1 MDTTTARLASR
12 GGPLHWLVESGPGVP
27 PAIRP
32 QLLAQLL
39 SSPAAIVM
47 GALTGLIVAGVC
59 FGRAD
64 TPVFAVL
71 GALEVALLGLRL
83 AALRKIRRHQAF
95 GLEPTIDLPI
105 TLSILWCSLQGL
117 TAFFAMQTGDAV
129 LMVLSA
135 TMVMA
140 VIGPLCSRNYAAP
153 RLAFLLVCLCDLPFV
168 AGALATGEPW
178 FAVILV
184 MTPFFLLG
192 AMQITLTY
200 HAAMVRAL
208 TAELTNLENAR
219 HDPLTGLLNRA
230 GLNAS
235 LERVKDADP
244 LAIVA
249 MDLDGFK
256 EINDRYGHAAGDAIL
271 EQVAQ
276 RMQAVMRECD
286 MLARLGGDEFLAV
299 LLNLPTGKVE
309 MVAQR
314 LLRTIHDES
323 YAIPGGPDVHVGI
336 SIGYACLPEDT
347 RSIPTL
353 REYADSA
360 LYAAKDAGKGL
371 TTRFANRRAA

>member
-1 MDTTTARLASR
+1 MERATARLAAQR
-12 GGPLHWLVESGPGVP
+12 GPLRWLADPGAKVP
-27 PAIRP
+27 AAIRP

-39 SSPAAIVM
+39 SSPVAIVM
-47 GALTGLIVAGVC
+47 GALTGLIVAGACYV
-59 FGRAD
+59 RAD

-71 GALEVALLGLRL
+71 GVLEAALLGLRL
-83 AALRKIRRHQAF
+83 AALRSIQRKQSA
-95 GLEPTIDLPI
+95 GTEPAVDLPVL
-105 TLSILWCSLQGL
+105 LSVIWCSLQGL
-117 TAFFAMQTGDAV
+117 TAFFAMQTGDTV

-135 TMVMA
+135 TMIMA

-168 AGALATGEPW
+168 AGLLATGEPW
-178 FAVILV
+178 FLVLLV

-208 TAELTNLENAR
+208 TAEMTNLENAR

-235 LERVKDADP
+235 LEQVDDADP

-256 EINDRYGHAAGDAIL
+256 EINDQYGHAAGDAIL
-271 EQVAQ
+271 EQVAH

-286 MLARLGGDEFLAV
+286 LLARLGGDEFLAV

-309 MVAQR
+309 MVAER
-314 LLRTIHDES
+314 LLRTIRDES
-323 YAIPGGPDVHVGI
+323 YTIPGGPEVHVGI

-371 TTRFANRRAA
+371 TARFGNRRAA

>member
-1 MDTTTARLASR
+1 MDRATARLAAQ
-12 GGPLHWLVESGPGVP
+12 GGPLSWLTDPGSKVP
-27 PAIRP
+27 AAVRP

-39 SSPAAIVM
+39 ASPVAVVM
-47 GALTGLIVAGVC
+47 GAVSGLIVAGAC
-59 FGRAD
+59 YARAES
-64 TPVFAVL
+64 PVFAAL
-71 GALEVALLGLRL
+71 ATLEVILLGIRLRT
-83 AALRKIRRHQAF
+83 LRKIERQRSA
-95 GLEPTIDLPI
+95 GIEPSIDLPVL
-105 TLSILWCSLQGL
+105 LSIIWCSLQGL
-117 TAFFAMQTGDAV
+117 TAFFAMQTGDTV
-129 LMVLSA
+129 LMVIAA
-135 TMVMA
+135 TMIMA

-153 RLAFLLVCLCDLPFV
+153 RLAFVLVCLCDLPFV

-184 MTPFFLLG
+184 MTPIFLLG
-192 AMQITLTY
+192 AMQITLNY
-200 HAAMVRAL
+200 HGAMVRAL
-208 TAELTNLENAR
+208 TAEMTNLEHAR
-219 HDPLTGLLNRA
+219 HDSLTGLLNRS

-235 LERVKDADP
+235 LETMHDAEP

-271 EQVAQ
+271 EQVAR

-299 LLNLPTGKVE
+299 LSNLPTGKVQ
-309 MVAQR
+309 MVAER
-314 LLRTIHDES
+314 LLRTIRDES
-323 YAIPGGPDVHVGI
+323 YTIPGGPEVHVGI

-353 REYADSA
+353 REYADTA

-371 TTRFANRRAA
+371 TTRFDKRRAA